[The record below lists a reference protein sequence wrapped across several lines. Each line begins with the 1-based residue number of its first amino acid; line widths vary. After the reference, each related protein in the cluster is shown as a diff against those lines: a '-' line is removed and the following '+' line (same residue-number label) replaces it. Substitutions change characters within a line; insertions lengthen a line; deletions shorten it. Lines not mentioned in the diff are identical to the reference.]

1 MLGHHAI
8 ILTDASVAFLP
19 ECVSCDFAK
28 SKCRSLGAM
37 KGTTPRKMIP
47 LCMVSVSLCCSNTFS
62 APEHC
67 FQLALLIRFVMSWS
81 SLFVPISVWF
91 LHGSPNHSERSRCY
105 WLRSKIDRCRI
116 RLRQNP
122 FGSKHLR
129 GVSALLA
136 CTSTHSWNPLELLPI
151 LWF

>member
-47 LCMVSVSLCCSNTFS
+47 LCMVSVSLCCSNTFPLLNIVFNWHFWFVS
-62 APEHC
+62 LCPGAVC
-67 FQLALLIRFVMSWS
+67 LFQFRFGFCMGPHITLSEVDVIDCEAKSTVVGFVFVKIHSVQSICVGYLLSWRV
-81 SLFVPISVWF
+81 LQLIV
-91 LHGSPNHSERSRCY
+91 E
-105 WLRSKIDRCRI
+105 
-116 RLRQNP
+116 
-122 FGSKHLR
+122 
-129 GVSALLA
+129 
-136 CTSTHSWNPLELLPI
+136 TH
-151 LWF
+151 